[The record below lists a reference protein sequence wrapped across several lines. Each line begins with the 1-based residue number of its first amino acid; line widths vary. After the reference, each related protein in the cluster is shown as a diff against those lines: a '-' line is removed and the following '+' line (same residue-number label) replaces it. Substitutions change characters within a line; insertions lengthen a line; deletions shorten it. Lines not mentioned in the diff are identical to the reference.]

1 MSKSRKSLEVDPA
14 VVESQAYIQTAV
26 FYRAK
31 PLTFPSLS

>member
-14 VVESQAYIQTAV
+14 IVESQAYIQTVA